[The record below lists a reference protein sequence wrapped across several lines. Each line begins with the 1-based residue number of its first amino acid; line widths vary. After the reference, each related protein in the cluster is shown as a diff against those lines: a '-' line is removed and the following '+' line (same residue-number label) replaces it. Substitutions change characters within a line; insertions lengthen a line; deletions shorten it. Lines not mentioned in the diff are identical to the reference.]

1 MNEDNE
7 APKRSSTF
15 GFAAL
20 SAAGLTLLCVA
31 VGQSAAQFAQVAAGP
46 TSQVASTAS
55 KTPKFNAVDFS
66 ATGAIKVQTAVPSPC
81 ER

>member
-1 MNEDNE
+1 MYEDNE
-7 APKRSSTF
+7 APKRRSTF

-31 VGQSAAQFAQVAAGP
+31 VGQSAAQFAEVVAGP
-46 TSQVASTAS
+46 TTQVASAAS
-55 KTPKFNAVDFS
+55 KTPRFNAVDFG
-66 ATGAIKVQTAVPSPC
+66 ATGALKGPNAVPSPC

>member
-1 MNEDNE
+1 MNEDNQ
-7 APKRSSTF
+7 APQRRSNL
-15 GFAAL
+15 GFAAF

-31 VGQSAAQFAQVAAGP
+31 IGQSASQYADLAAGP
-46 TSQVASTAS
+46 AGQVASAAS

-66 ATGAIKVQTAVPSPC
+66 ATGTVKGQPVVISPC

>member
-7 APKRSSTF
+7 APQRRSTF

-31 VGQSAAQFAQVAAGP
+31 VGQSAAQFAEVAAGP
-46 TSQVASTAS
+46 TPLVASAAS
-55 KTPKFNAVDFS
+55 KTPRFNAVDFS
-66 ATGAIKVQTAVPSPC
+66 ATGAIKGPNAAPSPC